1 VKKVIFSQLA
11 KIGDDSLNLESGW
24 EREVTNDNLSFSKFD
39 FLNLGLPEAQRQ
51 FIKEWKEPALMTWSE
66 LNQYSHDLEQS
77 GSPATSFKTEAK
89 SRVAFSFSA
98 FVLALLGTALAGLS
112 QKNFSFFLSAWLWG
126 VVIFSGKRRLFFAV
140 WEKPGSFLPGW
151 LPGAR
156 NLFLSCSVFIFC
168 SE

>member
-1 VKKVIFSQLA
+1 
-11 KIGDDSLNLESGW
+11 
-24 EREVTNDNLSFSKFD
+24 VTNDNLSFSKFD

-112 QKNFSFFLSAWLWG
+112 QKKLFVFPLGLALGGGYLFWQTTAIFRSLGEARIVSPWLAAWSPEF
-126 VVIFSGKRRLFFAV
+126 I
-140 WEKPGSFLPGW
+140 
-151 LPGAR
+151 
-156 NLFLSCSVFIFC
+156 LSCSVFIFC